1 MNNKREA
8 KLWSSE
14 SVSLFIRSLNFCV
27 LKIMLLRTKARLWGV
42 QKLKTLRSYDNSIWS
57 KRNLRHSKTDRI
69 RTNVWRTI
77 YFKALSHPQ
86 EGIFVDTTLILSTSG
101 AHLRIVLLYYY
112 YSKWMS
118 DNSNSKVVELDF
130 FTKDGR
136 LQLSQLYDE
145 FQAGTLS
152 LCNGH
157 HLPSSINRRLK
168 WKKRLLYYYC
178 V

>member
-1 MNNKREA
+1 MKE
-8 KLWSSE
+8 
-14 SVSLFIRSLNFCV
+14 V
-27 LKIMLLRTKARLWGV
+27 LLRTNEGS
-42 QKLKTLRSYDNSIWS
+42 QGLRSYKTSRSYDTSIRS
-57 KRNLRHSKTDRI
+57 KRNLRHSRTDII
-69 RTNVWRTI
+69 RTNDWRTI

-86 EGIFVDTTLILSTSG
+86 EGIFVGTTLILSTSG
-101 AHLRIVLLYYY
+101 AHLRIVLSYYY

-152 LCNGH
+152 LCIIF
-157 HLPSSINRRLK
+157 LQ
-168 WKKRLLYYYC
+168 